1 MTLAQ
6 AQTTAVEKLQ
16 QAFSADRPKVYVEPY
31 DGVLSFKEAS
41 QRFKNTPCI
50 LVSPLSSSDS
60 QIQLAVYCLS
70 VSTDKN
76 VVSVLDKTI
85 GVLRGLSGTGRIP
98 LQVESRS
105 AYDNDGFK
113 AGLRI
118 WIHMVSWP
126 HLADGSDAVEEPSP
140 VKAAKQRI
148 QALFQEGTVVATTQ
162 SEAAQLLLGSSLP
175 FVTVLTGEG
184 SFDTKERRT
193 VIGNNQGSPFMMV
206 SKGQAV
212 WPITIKAYATTESEA
227 QSILW
232 PILPDLPDISSDEY
246 GFNTV
251 VTISGLA
258 EGLNENG
265 ACVAS
270 VTVSLKVPAN
280 MQTGR
285 LKTIRE
291 VGVYPAEE

>member
-6 AQTTAVEKLQ
+6 AQTIAVEQLTR
-16 QAFSADRPKVYVEPY
+16 AFTGDLPKVYVEAY
-31 DGVLSFKEAS
+31 DGILSFAEAR

-50 LVSPLSSSDS
+50 LVSPLSSNDE

-70 VSTDKN
+70 LSTDKN

-85 GVLRGLSGTGRIP
+85 GVLRHLSGSGRIP
-98 LQVESRS
+98 LHVESRS

-113 AGLRI
+113 AGMRI

-126 HLADGSDAVEEPSP
+126 HLADGSVAVEEPSP
-140 VKAAKQRI
+140 VKTAKQRI
-148 QALFQEGTVVATTQ
+148 SALFPEGTVVATTQ
-162 SEAAQLLLGSSLP
+162 SEAAKLLLGSALP

-184 SFDTKERRT
+184 SFDPKERRT
-193 VIGNNQGSPFMMV
+193 VIGSNQGSAFMMV

-212 WPITIKAYATTESEA
+212 WPITVKVYATTESEA
-227 QSILW
+227 QAMLW
-232 PILPDLPDISSDEY
+232 PVLPDLPDISRDEF

-251 VTISGLA
+251 ATISGLA

-280 MQTGR
+280 RQTGR
-285 LKTIRE
+285 LKTIRD